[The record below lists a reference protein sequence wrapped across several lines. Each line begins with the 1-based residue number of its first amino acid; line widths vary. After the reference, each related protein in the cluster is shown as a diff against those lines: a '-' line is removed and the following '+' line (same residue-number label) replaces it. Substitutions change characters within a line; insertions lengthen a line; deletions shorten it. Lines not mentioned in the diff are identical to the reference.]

1 VLEIIIGVTIIALCL
16 SAASALLFYSCRQ
29 IDRISRMEHS
39 SYRDIM
45 QDRHG

>member
-1 VLEIIIGVTIIALCL
+1 MVEIIIGTGIIIFCL
-16 SAASALLFYSCRQ
+16 GAATGLVLYSRRQ
-29 IDRISRMEHS
+29 IDRISRMKQS